1 MADRFVGTWKAEPG
15 EVRGA
20 VAFALRYGY
29 RHIDTALCVC
39 SVRLRVKPLIICRI
53 YGNENEV
60 GQGMKDSGV
69 PRKEIFIT
77 GKLWNTHHPNAEE
90 GLQQTL
96 DALGTDYLDLYVS
109 VTHRSIALS
118 TY

>member
-1 MADRFVGTWKAEPG
+1 MRRCTYA
-15 EVRGA
+15 
-20 VAFALRYGY
+20 
-29 RHIDTALCVC
+29 
-39 SVRLRVKPLIICRI
+39 PLKLVSTPLTICRI

-60 GQGMKDSGV
+60 GKGIKDSGV

-77 GKLWNTHHPNAEE
+77 GKLWNTHHPNAKE

-109 VTHRSIALS
+109 VAHHWIALS